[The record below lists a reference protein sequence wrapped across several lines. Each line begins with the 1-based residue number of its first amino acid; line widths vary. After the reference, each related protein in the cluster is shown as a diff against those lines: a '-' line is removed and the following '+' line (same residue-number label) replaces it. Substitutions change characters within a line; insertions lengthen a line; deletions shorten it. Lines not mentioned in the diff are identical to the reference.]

1 MKKVVLVLL
10 VTLLVLTGCSGD
22 KKPSGESVE
31 LTFWAHQNEP
41 WNASYQEIIDAFE
54 KENDGVK
61 IKLET
66 FPYDEFESKVQTSLI
81 NKEGGAD
88 IYELWGGWAIDF
100 AKTGALAAIPDKL
113 EGNIRDD
120 VYKPTIGAL
129 EYKDNLYG
137 LPLEFNIENG
147 GMLVNLGLLKEAG
160 LKVPTTWSELKETAK
175 AGSSMKNNIFEV
187 KGFDFVNWDSV
198 PYLFT
203 SMILSKGGNY
213 LNDDGTFNVTSPIA
227 IEAFTELYNMVNV
240 EKLTDLEGLTGG
252 GELEG
257 YQSLYAN
264 KVMMVPR
271 GPWAISE
278 GLHSFDL
285 KLGEDFDYVAMPWYG
300 SEKKFA
306 SETGWSLAVNEN
318 TKNKEIAFKFLEF
331 MYQDEILLAHNIK
344 STQVPAKK
352 SVAHNAELIKSMPY
366 LGVLIDILD
375 GSQFIGYFNTDEF
388 KESINNTFVD
398 LSMGKHATVEE
409 ALKSLNETLNSI
421 LD

>member
-1 MKKVVLVLL
+1 M
-10 VTLLVLTGCSGD
+10 
-22 KKPSGESVE
+22 
-31 LTFWAHQNEP
+31 
-41 WNASYQEIIDAFE
+41 
-54 KENDGVK
+54 
-61 IKLET
+61 
-66 FPYDEFESKVQTSLI
+66 
-81 NKEGGAD
+81 
-88 IYELWGGWAIDF
+88 
-100 AKTGALAAIPDKL
+100 
-113 EGNIRDD
+113 
-120 VYKPTIGAL
+120 

-147 GMLVNLGLLKEAG
+147 GMLVNLGLLKEVG